1 LPAGIVNHLEPRQL
15 EAVLAHELC
24 HVRRRDNLTG
34 ALHMIVEAVFWFH
47 PLVWWIGA
55 RLVEERER
63 ACDEEVLRLGNEP
76 QVYAEGILN
85 VCKFYQESPL
95 VCVSGIAGANLRKRI
110 EDIMRNR
117 IVHKLSLS
125 RATLLAAAA
134 VIAFAGPIAIGIVK
148 AAASEAQSQI
158 VIQSI
163 EPQVAPV
170 PFQAARAAEP
180 SPQPAAQAPQ
190 RQASPPPARETFE
203 VASIRSKPSVDGG
216 RGAGPVGTACLSPAP
231 IQIDPR
237 RISISGVSL
246 NQLIVMA
253 YPEWADARGGC
264 VGVTSANLLS
274 GGPGWV
280 RSDLWDIQATI
291 PEGPVDYTVTTAP
304 GPRGRGPISTVRD
317 IGPRVRRM
325 LQSLLADRFS
335 LVLRSDSKDMPVYLL
350 TIGSGFKS
358 NGNPA
363 WAMINGKPAV
373 LNGEEMGA
381 VKTRTIRRITEP
393 DGKQYLS
400 VGIWKMSMPEIA
412 ASLFDTTQRPVLDR
426 TNLTGTFDFHLDYD
440 TTGGGARPSIFTA
453 IEEVGLKLEA
463 GRAPLEVWTIE
474 RVARPSE
481 N

>member
-1 LPAGIVNHLEPRQL
+1 
-15 EAVLAHELC
+15 
-24 HVRRRDNLTG
+24 
-34 ALHMIVEAVFWFH
+34 
-47 PLVWWIGA
+47 
-55 RLVEERER
+55 
-63 ACDEEVLRLGNEP
+63 
-76 QVYAEGILN
+76 
-85 VCKFYQESPL
+85 
-95 VCVSGIAGANLRKRI
+95 
-110 EDIMRNR
+110 
-117 IVHKLSLS
+117 
-125 RATLLAAAA
+125 
-134 VIAFAGPIAIGIVK
+134 
-148 AAASEAQSQI
+148 
-158 VIQSI
+158 
-163 EPQVAPV
+163 
-170 PFQAARAAEP
+170 
-180 SPQPAAQAPQ
+180 
-190 RQASPPPARETFE
+190 
-203 VASIRSKPSVDGG
+203 
-216 RGAGPVGTACLSPAP
+216 
-231 IQIDPR
+231 
-237 RISISGVSL
+237 
-246 NQLIVMA
+246 
-253 YPEWADARGGC
+253 
-264 VGVTSANLLS
+264 
-274 GGPGWV
+274 
-280 RSDLWDIQATI
+280 
-291 PEGPVDYTVTTAP
+291 
-304 GPRGRGPISTVRD
+304 
-317 IGPRVRRM
+317 M